1 MDCAFVAYL
10 TLMSVDGTKPDLG
23 GGEVDYLVDTNYSSE
38 KGVGVNA
45 PRGYKRDF
53 EANISV
59 K

>member
-1 MDCAFVAYL
+1 
-10 TLMSVDGTKPDLG
+10 MSVDGTKPDLG